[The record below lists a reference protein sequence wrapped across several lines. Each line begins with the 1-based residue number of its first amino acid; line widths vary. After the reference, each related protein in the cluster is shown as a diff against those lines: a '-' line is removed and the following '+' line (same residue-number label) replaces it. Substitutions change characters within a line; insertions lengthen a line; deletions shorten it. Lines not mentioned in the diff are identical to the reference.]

1 MALLTPQAIVRAGL
15 APVLSAVNATDT
27 ITADG
32 STFVLHVKNANAGAC
47 TVTLTDAGSTPG
59 GSSASNPTVT
69 VPATTGER
77 FIYIPNSLVNPAT
90 GLITVGYSPTAS
102 VTAALYRV

>member
-1 MALLTPQAIVRAGL
+1 MALLTAQAIVRAGL
-15 APVLSAVNATDT
+15 APAFTAVNASDT

-32 STFVLHVKNANAGAC
+32 STYVLHVKNANAGAC
-47 TVTLTDAGSTPG
+47 TVTLDDAGATPG
-59 GSSASNPTVT
+59 GSGATDPTVT

-77 FIYIPNSLVNPAT
+77 LIYIPNALVNPAT
-90 GLITVGYSPTAS
+90 GVITVSYSPTAS

>member
-1 MALLTPQAIVRAGL
+1 MALLTAQAIVGTGL

-32 STFVLHVKNANAGAC
+32 STYVLHVKNANAGAC
-47 TVTLTDAGSTPG
+47 TVTLTDAGKTPG
-59 GSSASNPTVT
+59 GSAATNPTIS

-77 FIYIPNSLVNPAT
+77 FIYVPNSLVNPAT

>member
-15 APVLSAVNATDT
+15 APAFSAVNATDT

-47 TVTLTDAGSTPG
+47 TVTLDDAATTPS
-59 GSSASNPTVT
+59 GSSPTDPTVT

-77 FIYIPNSLVNPAT
+77 LIYIPNSMVNPAT
-90 GLITVGYSPTAS
+90 GVISVSYSPTAS